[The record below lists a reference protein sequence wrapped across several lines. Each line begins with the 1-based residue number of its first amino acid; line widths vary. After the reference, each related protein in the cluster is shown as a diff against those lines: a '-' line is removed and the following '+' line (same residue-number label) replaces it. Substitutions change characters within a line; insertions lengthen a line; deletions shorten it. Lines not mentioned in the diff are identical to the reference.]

1 MRGIGSITGLALMI
15 FLFWK
20 LEIKYYNKIK
30 KGELS
35 EKDKLSLIVEWLLWI
50 SGFVIFLFGL
60 NISYL
65 LNLFAVV
72 FQKTAYLIF

>member
-1 MRGIGSITGLALMI
+1 MVIGSITGLALMI

-60 NISYL
+60 NISHL